1 MALDNQAVGLL
12 KTLWA
17 RQSDGKWGIHD
28 LRGLTLKPKDKDDN
42 DFFAFEDQIELLT
55 NHPTANI
62 DEMFSAFG
70 TTSFLIKQSITP
82 VVVSVRN
89 DPLLRFIGTAFV
101 ISCTGY
107 VATACHVIL
116 DPVERKYGKI
126 YRHENTITVS
136 DDVEMGVLIPV
147 NPAHGAPG
155 FRFFPFEQIWYWG
168 EWKDS
173 PLFHEDDRFDTLTDV
188 AICKIPEMPNGA
200 PHQPLNLSLNP
211 FKRGEKAYALGYA
224 NMNDVPLRSDDG
236 RVMISG
242 MDHNIYVSVGNV
254 LDLFPDNHVTREV
267 PTPGPCFDFRARIP
281 GKMSGGPI
289 FGADGA
295 VVRGIV
301 SRSFSGERHA
311 YGAMLS
317 PAIHLPLIGNNT
329 LKSMMETGNEGIAKI
344 VGAGL

>member
-1 MALDNQAVGLL
+1 MTQPVGIM

-17 RQSDGKWGIHD
+17 RSPEGKWGIHGLKSLA
-28 LRGLTLKPKDKDDN
+28 LRPKADN
-42 DFFAFEDQIELLT
+42 DSDFFTFEDQVELLT
-55 NHPTANI
+55 DRPSGGIH
-62 DEMFSAFG
+62 ELFSAFG
-70 TTSFLIKQSITP
+70 TTSFLVKQSVMP
-82 VVVSVRN
+82 VVVSVTN
-89 DPLLRFIGTAFV
+89 DSLLRFIGTAFV

-116 DPVERKYGKI
+116 DPVERKYGQI
-126 YRHENTITVS
+126 HRQGNTITVS
-136 DDVEMGVLIPV
+136 DNVSMGVIIPA
-147 NPAHGAPG
+147 NPAYGARL
-155 FRFFPFEQIWYWG
+155 FRYFPFEQIWYWG

-173 PLFHEDDRFDTLTDV
+173 PLFHQEDRFDTLTDV

-211 FKRGEKAYALGYA
+211 FAEGEKAYALGYA
-224 NMNDVPLRSDDG
+224 NMTNVPTRIENG
-236 RVMISG
+236 RVIISDI
-242 MDHNIYVSVGNV
+242 DHKIYVSVGEV
-254 LDLFPDNHVTREV
+254 ISLFADNHVTREV

-317 PAIHLPLIGNNT
+317 PVIHLPLNGNET
-329 LKSMMETGNEGIAKI
+329 LKSMMETGREGIAKI
-344 VGAGL
+344 GGPGL